1 MIDRFRRW
9 LAGNEKA
16 TPRRKVGAGVTAAAG
31 NSFWHSPPLINQLAD
46 LLFFIGGAL
55 LLWAAVL
62 LAQRLPWFPLRQVI
76 VAEAPQ
82 RVSPAQL
89 AQAAQ
94 TAISGNF
101 FTVDLAAAQAAF
113 EQLPWVR
120 HVGLRRQWPDG
131 LLLTL
136 EEQQPVAR
144 WLPLDGETR
153 LVNRQGEVFAAETSV
168 VLPTFAGPEDAAPRM
183 LARYS
188 EFSAALGRI
197 QRRPVALSLSSR
209 EAWRLT
215 LDDGMVLTLGRDL
228 PQAPLNSRLNRFIEH
243 YATLR
248 ERLHGVALVDLRY
261 PNGFALRAGKVDR
274 S

>member
-1 MIDRFRRW
+1 MIERLRR
-9 LAGNEKA
+9 LFARNGKPA
-16 TPRRKVGAGVTAAAG
+16 SRRKVGAGVTAEAG
-31 NSFWHSPPLINQLAD
+31 NPFWHSPPLIDQLAD

-62 LAQRLPWFPLRQVI
+62 IVQRLPWFPLRQVI
-76 VAEAPQ
+76 VVDAPQ

-89 AQAAQ
+89 EQVAR
-94 TAISGNF
+94 TAINGNF
-101 FTVDLAAAQAAF
+101 FTVDLAAAQATF

-120 HVGLRRQWPDG
+120 HAGLRRQWPDG

-153 LVNRQGEVFAAETSV
+153 LVNRQGEVFAAETSL
-168 VLPTFAGPEDAAPRM
+168 VLPTFAGPADAAPRM
-183 LARYS
+183 LARYT
-188 EFSAALGRI
+188 EFSAALNRI
-197 QRRPVALSLSSR
+197 QRRPVALTLSSR
-209 EAWRLT
+209 ESWRVT

-228 PQAPLNSRLNRFIEH
+228 PQAPLSSRLNRFIEY
-243 YATLR
+243 YATTQT
-248 ERLHGVALVDLRY
+248 RLHGVALVDLRY
-261 PNGFALRAGKVDR
+261 PNGFALRVGK